1 VATLSFLTL
10 LIGEARIN
18 GINAA
23 RIYGT
28 LRKDWERIKDRRKA
42 AKTISNLPSKNRSST
57 VKSPLTKTFAGIT
70 KVSPKESA
78 SY

>member
-28 LRKDWERIKDRRKA
+28 LTTPLNPRYRL
-42 AKTISNLPSKNRSST
+42 SN
-57 VKSPLTKTFAGIT
+57 
-70 KVSPKESA
+70 
-78 SY
+78 

>member
-28 LRKDWERIKDRRKA
+28 LINLRSAIKRMSFGGLWKR
-42 AKTISNLPSKNRSST
+42 
-57 VKSPLTKTFAGIT
+57 V
-70 KVSPKESA
+70 
-78 SY
+78 